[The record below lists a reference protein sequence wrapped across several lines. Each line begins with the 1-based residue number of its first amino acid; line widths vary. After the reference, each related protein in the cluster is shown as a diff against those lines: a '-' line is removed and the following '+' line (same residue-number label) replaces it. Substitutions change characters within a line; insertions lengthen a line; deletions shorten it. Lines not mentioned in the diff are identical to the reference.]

1 MRFARS
7 IHRFQAYPSTL
18 SPHCPMQSVM
28 FNQKRFL
35 SLPRLALVPAVIAAA
50 VLAGCGG
57 DKPESKGASQA
68 AARVNG
74 EELTVHQINLVLER
88 QPGLRPEQ
96 AEPASRQVLESLI
109 DQQLAVEKAVEG
121 KLDRDPK
128 IVQLLDAQRRATL
141 AQAYMQKAAAA
152 GVGAPSGEDI
162 KKYFDSKPALF
173 SDRRLYMLQEFTIQ
187 GDGEQT
193 KALQTK
199 LEAGGTP
206 QQFGETLKASG
217 LKFNVNQVTQPAENL
232 PLNLIDRIATLKDG
246 QALYQQGNGGMKA
259 ILVVASRPQPL
270 TFDQA
275 KPLIE
280 RFLTETRRQEWL
292 QKHVKDLRTAAK
304 LEYVGKF
311 AEKPAS
317 GAAAASAPVAADT
330 APSSASGAMD
340 ANTLSKGLSGLK

>member
-1 MRFARS
+1 
-7 IHRFQAYPSTL
+7 
-18 SPHCPMQSVM
+18 MQPVM
-28 FNQKRFL
+28 FKQKRFL

-57 DKPESKGASQA
+57 DKGETKGASQA

-96 AEPASRQVLESLI
+96 AEPASRQVLEGLI
-109 DQQLAVEKAVEG
+109 DQQLAVEKAVES

-162 KKYFDSKPALF
+162 KKYFDAKPALF
-173 SDRRLYMLQEFTIQ
+173 SARRLYMIQEFTIQ
-187 GDGEQT
+187 GDANQT
-193 KALQTK
+193 KDLQTK
-199 LEAGGTP
+199 LEAGSTP

-232 PLNLIDRIATLKDG
+232 PLNLIDRIAALKDG
-246 QALYQQGNGGMKA
+246 QALYQQGSGGMKA
-259 ILVVASRPQPL
+259 ILVVASREQPL

-304 LEYVGKF
+304 VEYIGKF

-317 GAAAASAPVAADT
+317 GAAAAAPAAPEPVASA
-330 APSSASGAMD
+330 ASGLD
-340 ANTLSKGLSGLK
+340 ANSLSKGLSGLK

>member
-1 MRFARS
+1 
-7 IHRFQAYPSTL
+7 
-18 SPHCPMQSVM
+18 MQSVM
-28 FNQKRFL
+28 SKQKRFL

-57 DKPESKGASQA
+57 DKGEAKGASQA

-96 AEPASRQVLESLI
+96 ADAAGRQVLEGLI
-109 DQQLAVEKAVEG
+109 DQQIAVEKAIEG

-141 AQAYMQKAAAA
+141 AQAYLQKAAGS

-173 SDRRLYMLQEFTIQ
+173 SDRRLYMLQEFTVQ
-187 GDGEQT
+187 GDANQT
-193 KALQTK
+193 KDLQAK

-232 PLNLIDRIATLKDG
+232 PLNLVDRIATLKDG

-270 TFDQA
+270 TYEQA

-280 RFLTETRRQEWL
+280 RYLTETRRQEWL

-304 LEYVGKF
+304 VDYVGKF

-317 GAAAASAPVAADT
+317 GASAAAAAAPEPVASA
-330 APSSASGAMD
+330 ASGLD
-340 ANTLSKGLSGLK
+340 AGALSKGLSGLK

>member
-1 MRFARS
+1 
-7 IHRFQAYPSTL
+7 
-18 SPHCPMQSVM
+18 MQSVK
-28 FNQKRFL
+28 FKQKPSS
-35 SLPRLALVPAVIAAA
+35 SLPRLVLVPAVIALAA
-50 VLAGCGG
+50 LAGCGG
-57 DKPESKGASQA
+57 GKESKTASQA

-88 QPGLRPEQ
+88 QPNLRPEQ

-141 AQAYMQKAAAA
+141 AQAYLQKAAGA
-152 GVGAPSGEDI
+152 GVPAPSGEDI
-162 KKYFDSKPALF
+162 KKYFDAKPSLF
-173 SDRRLYMLQEFTIQ
+173 SERRLYMLQEFTIQ
-187 GDGEQT
+187 GDANQT
-193 KALQTK
+193 KDLQAK
-199 LEAGGTP
+199 LEAGSSA

-232 PLNLIDRIATLKDG
+232 PLNLVDLFAKLKDG

-270 TFDQA
+270 TSEQA

-304 LEYVGKF
+304 VEYIGKF

-317 GAAAASAPVAADT
+317 GAAAAAAPSAPEAAVP
-330 APSSASGAMD
+330 AASGMD
-340 ANTLSKGLSGLK
+340 ASTLSKGLSGLK

>member
-1 MRFARS
+1 
-7 IHRFQAYPSTL
+7 
-18 SPHCPMQSVM
+18 MQPVM
-28 FNQKRFL
+28 FKQKRSF

-57 DKPESKGASQA
+57 DKGEAKGASQA

-96 AEPASRQVLESLI
+96 AEPAGRQVLEGLI

-141 AQAYMQKAAAA
+141 AQAYMQKAAGS

-173 SDRRLYMLQEFTIQ
+173 SARRMYMIQEFTIQ
-187 GDGEQT
+187 GDANQT
-193 KALQTK
+193 KDLQAK
-199 LEAGGTP
+199 LEAGSTP
-206 QQFGETLKASG
+206 QQFGDTLKASG

-232 PLNLIDRIATLKDG
+232 PLNLIDRIAALKDG

-259 ILVVASRPQPL
+259 ILVVASREQPL
-270 TFDQA
+270 TYDQA

-280 RFLTETRRQEWL
+280 RFLTETRRQEWM

-304 LEYVGKF
+304 IEYIGKF
-311 AEKPAS
+311 AEKAAS
-317 GAAAASAPVAADT
+317 GAAAAPAPEPVASA
-330 APSSASGAMD
+330 ASGLD
-340 ANTLSKGLSGLK
+340 ASALSKGLSGLK

>member
-1 MRFARS
+1 MHTDKLIKQRNF
-7 IHRFQAYPSTL
+7 
-18 SPHCPMQSVM
+18 
-28 FNQKRFL
+28 
-35 SLPRLALVPAVIAAA
+35 SLPRLALVPVVVAAA
-50 VLAGCGG
+50 LLAGCGD
-57 DKPESKGASQA
+57 DKADTKTASQA

-96 AEPASRQVLESLI
+96 AEPASRQVLEGLI
-109 DQQLAVEKAVEG
+109 DQQIAVEKAIEG

-141 AQAYMQKAAAA
+141 AQAYLQKAAGAA
-152 GVGAPSGEDI
+152 VGAPSNDDI
-162 KKYFDSKPALF
+162 RKYFDSKPALF
-173 SDRRLYMLQEFTIQ
+173 SERRLYMLQEFTIQ
-187 GDGEQT
+187 GEAEQT
-193 KALQTK
+193 KALQAQ
-199 LEAGGTP
+199 LEAGSTP

-217 LKFNVNQVTQPAENL
+217 LKFNVSQVTQPAENL
-232 PLNLIDRIATLKDG
+232 PLNMVDRIATLKDG

-280 RFLTETRRQEWL
+280 RFLSETRRQEWL

-304 LEYVGKF
+304 VEYVGKF

-317 GAAAASAPVAADT
+317 GAAAASAAEPESVAPA
-330 APSSASGAMD
+330 ASAASGID
-340 ANTLSKGLSGLK
+340 ANALSKGLSGLK

>member
-1 MRFARS
+1 
-7 IHRFQAYPSTL
+7 
-18 SPHCPMQSVM
+18 MQSVM

-57 DKPESKGASQA
+57 DKGESKSASQT

-74 EELTVHQINLVLER
+74 EELTVHQINLLLER

-96 AEPASRQVLESLI
+96 ADAMSRQVLEGLI

-121 KLDRDPK
+121 KVDRDPK

-141 AQAYMQKAAAA
+141 AQAYMQKAAGA
-152 GVGAPSGEDI
+152 GVGTPSGEDI
-162 KKYFDSKPALF
+162 RKYFDSKPALF
-173 SDRRLYMLQEFTIQ
+173 SARRLYMIQEFTIQ
-187 GDGEQT
+187 GDANQT
-193 KALQTK
+193 KDLQAK
-199 LEAGGTP
+199 LEAGSSP

-232 PLNLIDRIATLKDG
+232 PLNLIDRISALKDG

-259 ILVVASRPQPL
+259 ILVVASREQPL
-270 TFDQA
+270 TYEQA

-280 RFLTETRRQEWL
+280 RYLSETRRQEWM

-304 LEYVGKF
+304 VEYIGKF
-311 AEKPAS
+311 AEKAAS
-317 GAAAASAPVAADT
+317 GATAAPVAPESV
-330 APSSASGAMD
+330 APAASGLD
-340 ANTLSKGLSGLK
+340 ANALSKGLSGLK

>member
-1 MRFARS
+1 
-7 IHRFQAYPSTL
+7 
-18 SPHCPMQSVM
+18 MQSVM
-28 FNQKRFL
+28 FKQKRFL

-57 DKPESKGASQA
+57 DKGETKGASQA

-152 GVGAPSGEDI
+152 GVSAPSGEDI

-173 SDRRLYMLQEFTIQ
+173 SARRLYMIQEFTIQ
-187 GDGEQT
+187 GDANQT
-193 KALQTK
+193 KDLQAK

-232 PLNLIDRIATLKDG
+232 PLNLIDRIAALKDG
-246 QALYQQGNGGMKA
+246 QALYQQGSGGMKA
-259 ILVVASRPQPL
+259 ILVVASREQPL

-304 LEYVGKF
+304 VEYIGKF

-317 GAAAASAPVAADT
+317 GAAAAAPAAPEPVASA
-330 APSSASGAMD
+330 ASGLD
-340 ANTLSKGLSGLK
+340 ANSLSKGLSGLK

>member
-1 MRFARS
+1 
-7 IHRFQAYPSTL
+7 
-18 SPHCPMQSVM
+18 MQSVM
-28 FNQKRFL
+28 FKQKRLL
-35 SLPRLALVPAVIAAA
+35 SVPRLALIPAVIAAA

-57 DKPESKGASQA
+57 DKSESKGASQA

-96 AEPASRQVLESLI
+96 AEGASRQVLESLI

-141 AQAYMQKAAAA
+141 AQAYLQKASAS

-162 KKYFDSKPALF
+162 KKYFDSKPSLF

-187 GDGEQT
+187 GDAEQT
-193 KALQTK
+193 KALQAK
-199 LEAGGTP
+199 LEAGSTP

-246 QALYQQGNGGMKA
+246 QALYQQGSGGMKA

-304 LEYVGKF
+304 VEYVGKF

-317 GAAAASAPVAADT
+317 GAAPAAPAAEP
-330 APSSASGAMD
+330 APSAAASGAMD